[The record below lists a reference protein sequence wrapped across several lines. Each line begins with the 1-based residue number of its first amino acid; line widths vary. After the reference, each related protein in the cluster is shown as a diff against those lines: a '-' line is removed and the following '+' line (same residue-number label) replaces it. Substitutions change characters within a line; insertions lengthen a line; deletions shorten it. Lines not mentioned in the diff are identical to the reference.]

1 MIEEIKKDANTRMHK
16 SVEALRVELTKIRTG
31 RANVSLLDHVMV
43 DYYGSEVPLNQAA
56 NISVDDART
65 LAVSPWEKTMVPAIE
80 KAIMNSDMG
89 LNPVTT
95 GELIRVPLP
104 ALTEE
109 TRKEMVKQAK
119 ADAARLTARRT
130 PGASAASFARSS
142 RAAHRRGPSVYSAT
156 SALACALRHVLPSA
170 RSTTATERS
179 ASLGKLRFRV
189 TWCSSQNLSYASAA
203 STSLS

>member
-1 MIEEIKKDANTRMHK
+1 MIEEIKKDANTRMSK
-16 SVEALRVELTKIRTG
+16 SVEALKVELTKIRTG

-43 DYYGSEVPLNQAA
+43 DYYGSDVPLNQAA

-109 TRKEMVKQAK
+109 RRRDFVKLVRAEAEQARVAIRNIRRDANGDLKE
-119 ADAARLTARRT
+119 LTKEKEISEDDERGSLEVVQKLT
-130 PGASAASFARSS
+130 DSFI
-142 RAAHRRGPSVYSAT
+142 
-156 SALACALRHVLPSA
+156 
-170 RSTTATERS
+170 
-179 ASLGKLRFRV
+179 K
-189 TWCSSQNLSYASAA
+189 NLDEFSCH
-203 STSLS
+203 